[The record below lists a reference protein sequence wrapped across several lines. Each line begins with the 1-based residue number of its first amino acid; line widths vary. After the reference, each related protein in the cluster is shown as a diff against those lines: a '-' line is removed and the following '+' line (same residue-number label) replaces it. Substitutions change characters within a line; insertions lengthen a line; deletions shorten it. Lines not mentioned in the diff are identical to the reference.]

1 MSDFQLSS
9 PDIQRLIVKLRAI
22 SETDYKAVTK
32 MNLREI
38 YNRGKAPGG
47 TPVDTGELRQSLGMT
62 PSQDN
67 GYEVGYTKEYAPHV
81 EYGHRTAG
89 GGYVQGQH
97 FFKRN
102 VDAQRSQYKQDLITA
117 IRRAGGNA

>member
-1 MSDFQLSS
+1 MSDFSLSS
-9 PDIQRLIVKLRAI
+9 NDIQRLAAKLRAI
-22 SETDYKAVTK
+22 SEADYKAVTK

-38 YNRGKAPGG
+38 YNRGKQVGG
-47 TPVDTGELRQSLGMT
+47 TPVKTGELRQSLGMT
-62 PSQDN
+62 PSADN

-81 EYGHRTAG
+81 EYGHRTRG

-102 VDAQRSQYKQDLITA
+102 VDAQRSQYKQDLINA